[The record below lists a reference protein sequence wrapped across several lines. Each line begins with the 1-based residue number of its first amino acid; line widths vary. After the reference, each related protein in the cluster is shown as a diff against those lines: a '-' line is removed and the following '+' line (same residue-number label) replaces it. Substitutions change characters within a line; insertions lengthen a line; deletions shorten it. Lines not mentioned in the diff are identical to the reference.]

1 MARDAEF
8 GAAAEFA
15 QLAEELHA
23 AAGVEE
29 TVQAVAQFALQ
40 AVSCKYASV
49 TMFADNVQPELV
61 ALTDLKLT
69 QLRQREIE
77 DGQGPLT
84 DAVARAEV
92 ILIPDTSAELR
103 WSDQWR
109 ADMVAAGIRS
119 AMHLPLALRGRT
131 QAVLSVYGERP
142 HSFGADDLAVA
153 HILARHATVA
163 IGTARRGEN
172 LMQAVDARKLVGQAM
187 GILMERFDL
196 GPDQAFSVLRRYSQT
211 HNRKLRDVAQDLI
224 DTRRLPEQPRPD
236 DERATT

>member
-1 MARDAEF
+1 MPRDAEF

-15 QLAEELHA
+15 RLAEELHA
-23 AAGVEE
+23 AGGVQE
-29 TVQAVAQFALQ
+29 TVEAVAQFALQ

-49 TMFADNVQPELV
+49 TLFANTFEPEFV

-77 DGQGPLT
+77 DREGPLT
-84 DAVARAEV
+84 ETVERAEV
-92 ILIPDTSAELR
+92 VLIPDTSAERR

-109 ADMVAAGIRS
+109 EDMVAAGILS
-119 AMHLPLALRGRT
+119 AMHLPLAVEGRT

-142 HSFGADDLAVA
+142 HSFSADDLAIA

-172 LMQAVDARKLVGQAM
+172 LTQAVDARKLVGQAM

-196 GPDQAFSVLRRYSQT
+196 DPDQAFNVLRRYSQT
-211 HNRKLRDVAQDLI
+211 NNRKLRDVAQDLI
-224 DTRRLPEQPRPD
+224 DTRHLPPD
-236 DERATT
+236 H